1 VYKRILNEEW
11 LYLLVGITAYIICVR
26 FSKDWIHYLWWFGLL
41 QGKTWPVFLQE
52 LSIFREPFYNFP
64 VKFLAPYI
72 GFEKLI
78 LIATIS
84 LTWIKLRT
92 LQKIISDKY
101 VAMFFYVCLYW
112 LLLEG
117 TQLRVAYATTFAIL
131 SFYYL
136 QNQRYCLSLL
146 MIAIASQIHF
156 TAILFSLVFV
166 FYFIKQAAPL
176 TLCLFLLCPL
186 LIIFEVSIYAWLEQG
201 IALINPRYLL
211 YGSEKIKGQNST
223 GLYIYFIAFF
233 WTSLMLI
240 EWKLKPYLQ
249 VDRFKLAL
257 QRLAMTGVIFMCVFH
272 DHVALGARL
281 GELLLFPLVILLS
294 WLYLELYRTNKR
306 LTLHLLTTIFFAYFI
321 ARFIYLFPDITHHL
335 RV

>member
-1 VYKRILNEEW
+1 MYKKIFNTEG
-11 LYLLVGITAYIICVR
+11 LYLLAGIAAYIICVR
-26 FSKDWIHYLWWFGLL
+26 FSKDWIHYLWWFGLF
-41 QGKTWPVFLQE
+41 QNKTWPMFWQD
-52 LSIFREPFYNFP
+52 LSILREPLYNLP
-64 VKFLAPYI
+64 VKLLSPYI
-72 GFEKLI
+72 GFENVI

-92 LQKIISDKY
+92 LQKLVPDKY

-136 QNQRYCLSLL
+136 QNQRYWLSVL
-146 MIAIASQIHF
+146 MIAIASQIQL

-166 FYFIKQAAPL
+166 LYFIKPAAPL
-176 TLCLFLLCPL
+176 TLSLFLLSPL
-186 LIIFEVSIYAWLEQG
+186 LFFFEVSIYAWLEQG

-211 YGSEKIKGQNST
+211 YGSEKIKDQNST
-223 GLYIYFIAFF
+223 GLYVYFIAFF
-233 WTSLMLI
+233 WTTLVLI
-240 EWKLKPYLQ
+240 EWKLKTYLQ
-249 VDRFKLAL
+249 ADRFKLAI
-257 QRLAMTGVIFMCVFH
+257 QRLAMTGVIFMCAFH

-281 GELLLFPLVILLS
+281 GELLLLPIVILLS
-294 WLYLELYRTNKR
+294 WLYLEGHRTNNC
-306 LTLHLLTTIFFAYFI
+306 LTRHLLTAIFFAYFI
-321 ARFIYLFPDITHHL
+321 ARFIYLFPSITHNL

>member
-1 VYKRILNEEW
+1 MYKKILTTEW
-11 LYLLVGITAYIICVR
+11 LYLLAGIAAYIICVR
-26 FSKDWIHYLWWFGLL
+26 FSKDWIHYQWWFGLL
-41 QGKTWPVFLQE
+41 QNKTWPTVWQE
-52 LSIFREPFYNFP
+52 LSIFREPLYNFP
-64 VKFLAPYI
+64 VKFLSPYI
-72 GFEKLI
+72 GFEKVI

-84 LTWIKLRT
+84 LTCIKLRT
-92 LQKIISDKY
+92 LQKIVPERY
-101 VAMFFYVCLYW
+101 VGMFFYICLYW

-117 TQLRVAYATTFAIL
+117 TQLRVAYATTFAVL

-136 QNQRYCLSLL
+136 QNQRYYLSIL

-166 FYFIKQAAPL
+166 LYFIKRTAL
-176 TLCLFLLCPL
+176 FTLCLFLLCPL

-201 IALINPRYLL
+201 IAFINPRYLL

-233 WTSLMLI
+233 WTTLVLI

-249 VDRFKLAL
+249 VDRFKLAI
-257 QRLAMTGVIFMCVFH
+257 QRLAMSGVIFMCVFH

-294 WLYLELYRTNKR
+294 WLYLELHRTNKR
-306 LTLHLLTTIFFAYFI
+306 LTLHLLTTIFFTYFI
-321 ARFIYLFPDITHHL
+321 ARFIYLFPDITQNL